1 MVALERLKLS
11 HPKARLEEYRYVGR
25 GMVALE
31 RLKPPA
37 RHLRDGGAVGRGMVA
52 LERLKLVAVTA
63 SHDGYI
69 VGRGMVALE
78 RLKHRPYRE
87 RQILGASGRKRNGRA

>member
-52 LERLKLVAVTA
+52 LERLKLFEIFSGIRV
-63 SHDGYI
+63 Y
-69 VGRGMVALE
+69 L
-78 RLKHRPYRE
+78 
-87 RQILGASGRKRNGRA
+87 GRKRNGRA